1 MDQHQR
7 LNLKNM
13 IKEYNSEETTEK
25 IRTLK
30 HSKKIRTDILKL
42 NEFRKKY
49 SRISTTNQY
58 KMMARNRFPFLY
70 NNYMNIF
77 HRFLKGELDIN
88 LLLTFVNLLEKIE
101 KGDMDQHEAS
111 FQVGTILKKLYID
124 SALRQDKKRDK
135 TKNVKKKKPIKNISW
150 NEFKM
155 LES

>member
-1 MDQHQR
+1 
-7 LNLKNM
+7 
-13 IKEYNSEETTEK
+13 
-25 IRTLK
+25 
-30 HSKKIRTDILKL
+30 
-42 NEFRKKY
+42 
-49 SRISTTNQY
+49 
-58 KMMARNRFPFLY
+58 MMARNRFPFLY